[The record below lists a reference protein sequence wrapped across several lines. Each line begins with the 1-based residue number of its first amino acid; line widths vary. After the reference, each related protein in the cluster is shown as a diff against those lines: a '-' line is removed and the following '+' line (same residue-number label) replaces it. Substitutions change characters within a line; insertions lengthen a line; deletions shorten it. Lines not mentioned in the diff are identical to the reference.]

1 MKTVINRVLSIKE
14 IVFVVKVILVTPNVM
29 KNLDGINIKIPLSF
43 QNHQNNSKITSIIV
57 LQRLSLQMPQKI
69 QKPGKN

>member
-14 IVFVVKVILVTPNVM
+14 IVLVVKVILVKPNVM
-29 KNLDGINIKIPLSF
+29 KNLDGINIKI